1 MAQAYT
7 SQIAVLTLVALALG
21 EDTISSRER
30 RERIIDSLLQLPGT
44 PLCPLGRAGGNYFLC
59 VSGLPAFHLGRHEA
73 CWFCG
78 LSWPRC
84 TQPASVASR

>member
-1 MAQAYT
+1 MSLCGAVAQAYT

-44 PLCPLGRAGGNYFLC
+44 PP
-59 VSGLPAFHLGRHEA
+59 VSWESSSTVWARLLYR
-73 CWFCG
+73 
-78 LSWPRC
+78 
-84 TQPASVASR
+84 